1 MEQTGRKTAMKK
13 RIVILAVITAS
24 FLLTACEK
32 HETEKTQNGTEP
44 RLIVV
49 DGSMSYRIYVD
60 KETKVMYL
68 RTKQGYGEALCVM
81 VDADGKPLLWK
92 EAQQ

>member
-1 MEQTGRKTAMKK
+1 MKK
-13 RIVILAVITAS
+13 RIAILAVITAS
-24 FLLTACEK
+24 FLLTACECEQ
-32 HETEKTQNGTEP
+32 HETERAQQGAEA

-49 DGSMSYRIYVD
+49 DDSMTYRIYVD

-81 VDADGKPLLWK
+81 VDANGKPLLWRG
-92 EAQQ
+92 ETNE

>member
-1 MEQTGRKTAMKK
+1 MKK
-13 RIVILAVITAS
+13 RIAILVVITTS
-24 FLLTACEK
+24 FLLTACK
-32 HETEKTQNGTEP
+32 QHETEMAQQGAEA

-49 DGSMSYRIYVD
+49 DDSMTYRIYVD

-81 VDADGKPLLWK
+81 VNPDGKPLLWRGEEHK
-92 EAQQ
+92 KK

>member
-1 MEQTGRKTAMKK
+1 MKK
-13 RIVILAVITAS
+13 RIAILAVITAS
-24 FLLTACEK
+24 FLLTACEEQHK
-32 HETEKTQNGTEP
+32 TEKAQQGAEA

-49 DGSMSYRIYVD
+49 DDSMSYRIYVD

-81 VDADGKPLLWK
+81 VNPDGKPLLWRG
-92 EAQQ
+92 EEDG

>member
-1 MEQTGRKTAMKK
+1 MKK
-13 RIVILAVITAS
+13 ALVMTALGVT
-24 FLLTACEK
+24 LLMSGCTQHK
-32 HETEKTQNGTEP
+32 TEKNQQEEN
-44 RLIVV
+44 RLMVI
-49 DGSMSYRIYVD
+49 DDSMSYRIYVD
-60 KETKVMYL
+60 KETMVMYL

>member
-1 MEQTGRKTAMKK
+1 MKK
-13 RIVILAVITAS
+13 RIAILAVITAS
-24 FLLTACEK
+24 FLLTACRQ
-32 HETEKTQNGTEP
+32 HNTEKAQQGTEP

-49 DGSMSYRIYVD
+49 DDSMSYRIYVD

-81 VDADGKPLLWK
+81 VDGDGKPLLW
-92 EAQQ
+92 EGEDNDN

>member
-1 MEQTGRKTAMKK
+1 MKK
-13 RIVILAVITAS
+13 ALVMTALGVT
-24 FLLTACEK
+24 LLMSGCTQ
-32 HETEKTQNGTEP
+32 HETEKNQQEEN
-44 RLIVV
+44 RLMVI
-49 DGSMSYRIYVD
+49 DASMSYRIYVD
-60 KETKVMYL
+60 KETMVMYL